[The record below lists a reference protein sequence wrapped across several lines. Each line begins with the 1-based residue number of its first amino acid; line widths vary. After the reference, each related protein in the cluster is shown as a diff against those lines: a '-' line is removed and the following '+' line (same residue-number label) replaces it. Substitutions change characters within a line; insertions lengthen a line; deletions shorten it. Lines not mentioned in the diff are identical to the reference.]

1 MNGQSHK
8 VPVFTMILG
17 HSRMRYVEF
26 TKRCDLFSLQHC
38 ILNALEY
45 YDGVP
50 EIILTD
56 NMKTVI
62 SGREAGQPIWN
73 TSFLEFAN
81 DMGFV
86 PKVCRI
92 KRPQTKGKVER
103 LVHSVKNNFMPGRI
117 FTDIHDLNHQAVIW
131 CDKINSRISYSTGHK
146 PIDLLPKEKLLPLPS
161 NLLCDRYRYETR
173 SVSRDGFVS
182 YDGVRYGVPWQYSGK
197 QVTVRRVKGTLEILD
212 GVLLVASHEIEPQ
225 SGKILFIKGQ
235 YQGLSEK
242 NGLTYNS
249 GAYMKDDEFEIRPL
263 SLYGELLE
271 VSNG

>member
-1 MNGQSHK
+1 
-8 VPVFTMILG
+8 
-17 HSRMRYVEF
+17 
-26 TKRCDLFSLQHC
+26 
-38 ILNALEY
+38 
-45 YDGVP
+45 
-50 EIILTD
+50 
-56 NMKTVI
+56 
-62 SGREAGQPIWN
+62 
-73 TSFLEFAN
+73 
-81 DMGFV
+81 
-86 PKVCRI
+86 
-92 KRPQTKGKVER
+92 
-103 LVHSVKNNFMPGRI
+103 MPGRI

-249 GAYMKDDEFEIRPL
+249 GAYMKDDEVEIRPL